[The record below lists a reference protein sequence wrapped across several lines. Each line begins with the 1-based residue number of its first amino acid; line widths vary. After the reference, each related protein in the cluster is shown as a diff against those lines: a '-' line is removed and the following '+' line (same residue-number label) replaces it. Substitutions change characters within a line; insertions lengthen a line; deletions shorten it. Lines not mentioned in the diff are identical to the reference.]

1 MPLHLEDYILVV
13 ENALPPEECDAVL
26 AEYAHCSDWEDAK
39 VVSYGAEANVNYSQ
53 RNCKI
58 IGSSG
63 VESISKNHDTRH
75 KLDAALF
82 TASGKAIAAYID
94 KFPFCRI
101 SQDSGYD
108 LLKYECDEFFAEHV
122 DIISQNNRVVSCSFA
137 LNDSFEGGEFAFF
150 KRRIKYSVPKGAA
163 LLFPSTFAYPHE
175 IMPVTRGTRYSAITW
190 FN

>member
-1 MPLHLEDYILVV
+1 MSLHLEDYILVV
-13 ENALPPEECDAVL
+13 ENALLPEECDAML
-26 AEYAHCSDWEDAK
+26 AEYAYCSDWADAQIVK
-39 VVSYGAEANVNYSQ
+39 YGEEANVDYGH

-58 IGSSG
+58 IGSSS
-63 VESISKNHDTRH
+63 VESISKNHNTRH

-82 TASGKAIAAYID
+82 AASGKAIAAYVD
-94 KFPFCRI
+94 KFKFCRI

-108 LLKYECDEFFAEHV
+108 LLKYECNEFFAEHV
-122 DIISQNNRVVSCSFA
+122 DIINQNNRVVSCSFA
-137 LNDSFEGGEFAFF
+137 LNADFEGGEFAFF
-150 KRRIKYSVPKGAA
+150 GRSIKYSVPKGAA